1 MYDDNYGTTEE
12 KSFIKYFKTEIKP
25 KLDKKN
31 LEYYVIRNERF
42 SELAIYSFDKG
53 KRFEP
58 DYLLFIKNKTLD
70 EGKNKEYQIY
80 AEPKGKPFLVED
92 EWKEGFL
99 LEIEGKQKTTK
110 NNHKIIGLPFFNGK
124 GTKLKEF
131 SEAVNKLLEKI

>member
-1 MYDDNYGTTEE
+1 M
-12 KSFIKYFKTEIKP
+12 
-25 KLDKKN
+25 
-31 LEYYVIRNERF
+31 
-42 SELAIYSFDKG
+42 
-53 KRFEP
+53 
-58 DYLLFIKNKTLD
+58 LFIKNKTLD

-92 EWKEGFL
+92 EWKEDFL

-131 SEAVNKLLEKI
+131 SEAVNKLLDKI

>member
-25 KLDKKN
+25 KLDQKN

-58 DYLLFIKNKTLD
+58 DYLLFIK
-70 EGKNKEYQIY
+70 I
-80 AEPKGKPFLVED
+80 
-92 EWKEGFL
+92 
-99 LEIEGKQKTTK
+99 
-110 NNHKIIGLPFFNGK
+110 
-124 GTKLKEF
+124 
-131 SEAVNKLLEKI
+131 KLLMKVRIRNIKFMPNQKESSS